1 MDDTLSIVRL
11 AFVLAIVDAVLLW
24 LGIKLLD
31 RDNARNT
38 VPITLG
44 VAVVFAALSA
54 LPTMIPHEAALL
66 FILLVVVYEL
76 RLDKALLLTIVL
88 TAVNFGLKALLG
100 YEPFWF

>member
-1 MDDTLSIVRL
+1 MDDILPIVGL
-11 AFVLAIVDAVLLW
+11 AFVLAVVDAVLLW

-54 LPTMIPHEAALL
+54 FPSMIPREAAVL
-66 FILLVVVYEL
+66 FILLVVVYKL
-76 RLDKALLLTIVL
+76 RLDKALLLTAVL

-100 YEPFWF
+100 YELFWF